1 MDLDFLTK
9 LAGMGGGGD
18 DLDSVAAKR
27 YGDAYGK
34 AGKLK
39 KAGMRLA
46 SMPQGKEEDLES
58 FAKLK
63 PLAPSGMDPRRMYG
77 DLYSSYGG
85 RKMRGLL
92 FD

>member
-46 SMPQGKEEDLES
+46 SMPQGKDEDLES

-85 RKMRGLL
+85 CKMRGLL